1 VRRVPDEGL
10 EQVEVE
16 MGFLSEWRPF
26 QGGLSR
32 PSTIDDVFRET
43 FRDFFAPVGP
53 EGGTAM
59 RFVPRV
65 NVTEDEKAYEL
76 EVEVPGVKPEEVRV
90 TITGDTLTIQG
101 EKQREQQRQGQ
112 TWHVTER
119 SYGSFQRSFTFPAA
133 VDPESIEA
141 TSDSGVLKIRVA
153 KAREAQPRRIEVRRG
168 ELAAKPSRPGG
179 GT

>member
-1 VRRVPDEGL
+1 
-10 EQVEVE
+10 

-32 PSTIDDVFRET
+32 PQTIDDVFRET
-43 FRDFFAPVGP
+43 FRDYFAPAGA
-53 EGGTAM
+53 EGATAM

-76 EVEVPGVKPEEVRV
+76 ELEVPGVDPEEVRV
-90 TITGDTLTIQG
+90 TLTGDTLTVQG
-101 EKQREQQRQGQ
+101 EKRREQQRQGQ

-133 VDPESIEA
+133 VDGESIEA
-141 TSDSGVLKIRVA
+141 TSENGVLRVRVA

-168 ELAAKPSRPGG
+168 ERTTKRAGPGG
-179 GT
+179 EP